1 MIDMKEAML
10 SAMKDLPACMEESF
24 LLQENPLPL
33 IVVRD
38 AERAVLARADGKP
51 YLESYRGQVDVY
63 AHTAAEADAL
73 AARADTALWQLGLI
87 RESYEES
94 HDAEAFAY
102 HRSMLYKAVLM
113 GEWIYQEG

>member
-38 AERAVLARADGKP
+38 AERAVLARYNRK
-51 YLESYRGQVDVY
+51 
-63 AHTAAEADAL
+63 DA
-73 AARADTALWQLGLI
+73 
-87 RESYEES
+87 
-94 HDAEAFAY
+94 
-102 HRSMLYKAVLM
+102 
-113 GEWIYQEG
+113 